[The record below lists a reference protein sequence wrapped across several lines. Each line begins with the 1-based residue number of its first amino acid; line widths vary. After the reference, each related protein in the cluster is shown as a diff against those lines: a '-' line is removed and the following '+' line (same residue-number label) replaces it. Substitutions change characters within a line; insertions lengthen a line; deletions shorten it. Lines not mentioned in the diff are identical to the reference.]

1 MKSLPVALA
10 SHYQEVASTFAHIV
24 LFTRPDGVQFAY
36 TSAARKL
43 EIDGIVYQANVG
55 MDVSGL
61 AYAASLAV
69 DDIEMTALD
78 AGDLFTIADVSGGLW
93 RGTTFELS
101 ECNWASPS
109 DGANPLLG
117 GSFGEVRFERGAV
130 IVELVDIK
138 QFLQQP
144 VGIVTSPTCRAR
156 LGDAQCTVDLGPLTV
171 VGTITDVSN
180 QQVFADSART
190 EADDWFTEGVLEFT
204 SGACA
209 GLQQKVKGFVSA
221 TGTFTLSLPMLLPIA
236 IGDTY
241 SVYAGCMRRWDVDCR
256 DKHNNILNF
265 DGEKDLP
272 GVDRLSRQ

>member
-1 MKSLPVALA
+1 MKTLPVALEA
-10 SHYQEVASTFAHIV
+10 HYQEAASTFAHIV
-24 LFTRPDGVQFAY
+24 LFTRTDGVQFAY
-36 TSAARKL
+36 TSASRKL
-43 EIDGIVYQANVG
+43 EIDGVKYLANVG

-101 ECNWASPS
+101 ECNWATPS
-109 DGANPLLG
+109 DGVNPLLS

-130 IVELVDIK
+130 VVELVDVK
-138 QFLQQP
+138 QYMQQP

-156 LGDAQCTVDLGPLTV
+156 LGDAQCKVVLAPITVT
-171 VGTITDVSN
+171 GTITGVAN
-180 QQVFADSART
+180 QQVFSDSARA
-190 EADDWFTEGVLEFT
+190 EADDWFTEGVLTFT

-209 GLQQKVKGFVSA
+209 DLQQKVKGFVSA

-236 IGDTY
+236 VGDTY
-241 SVYAGCMRRWDVDCR
+241 SVHAGCMRRWDVDCR

-272 GVDRLSRQ
+272 GVDKLSRQ